1 MPPLICGKDTTRRS
15 THLTHSEP
23 RLLIKYQA
31 YVLLGPPGSGKGTQ
45 GQLLSRVPSL
55 VHVSIHDVFG
65 SFDLESEMWSM
76 YREYSDRG
84 RRMLNLVVVEML
96 RYHLRILTEQ
106 GRLRPEIDTVLLDGI
121 PANAA
126 QAEAIRSFVD
136 VRLVFNLWLPN
147 HAEILRRMQKTAIAD
162 EHFEETSNSAIQDRL
177 RLYIDEAVALIDC
190 YQPLTRVV
198 MSIGEPVAV
207 FREILRMIKALD
219 GDRLAK
225 AQNPRE
231 VADPSVT
238 PDLERR
244 LRYGLS
250 AVDSVGYASS

>member
-1 MPPLICGKDTTRRS
+1 M
-15 THLTHSEP
+15 
-23 RLLIKYQA
+23 KYQA

-45 GQLLSRVPSL
+45 GQLLSRVQSL

-65 SFDLESEMWSM
+65 SLDLESEVLRM
-76 YREYSDRG
+76 YRDYSNRG
-84 RRMLNLVVVEML
+84 RKMLNLVVVEML
-96 RYHLRILTEQ
+96 RYHLRTLTEQ

-126 QAEAIRSFVD
+126 QAEAIRSFVN

-147 HAEILRRMQKTAIAD
+147 HAEILRRMQKTSIAD
-162 EHFEETSNSAIQDRL
+162 EHFEETPNPAIQDRL
-177 RLYIDEAVALIDC
+177 RLYIEEAVALINC

-198 MSIGEPVAV
+198 MSIGEPLAV

-225 AQNPRE
+225 ALNPRE
-231 VADPSVT
+231 NADPVET
-238 PDLERR
+238 PGLERR
-244 LRYGLS
+244 LRYGFS
-250 AVDSVGYASS
+250 AVESVGCAS